1 MDITSLF
8 DISDIHHYSFNGK
21 RMVFLHS
28 RQQKLHVRLVDVAY
42 KCESCGYELVD
53 SSKFYSTKQRDSIK
67 FCSMACKVRFFFFF
81 SIIFQYSVLIWFVLI
96 SFSSLVHLIWLQV
109 TNMMISKVDH
119 VYENELPSSLTI
131 NRSDGP
137 HQYYRKRSRK
147 GTPIRSP
154 FF

>member
-1 MDITSLF
+1 MFKASNHTALRSMDITSLF

-81 SIIFQYSVLIWFVLI
+81 SIIFQYSVLI
-96 SFSSLVHLIWLQV
+96 
-109 TNMMISKVDH
+109 
-119 VYENELPSSLTI
+119 
-131 NRSDGP
+131 
-137 HQYYRKRSRK
+137 
-147 GTPIRSP
+147 
-154 FF
+154 

>member
-67 FCSMACKVRFFFFF
+67 FCSMACKV
-81 SIIFQYSVLIWFVLI
+81 
-96 SFSSLVHLIWLQV
+96 
-109 TNMMISKVDH
+109 TNMMISNVGP
-119 VYENELPSSLTI
+119 VYENELLSSLTI

-137 HQYYRKRSRK
+137 HQSYRKRSRK